1 MPLMKAFIPRASNR
15 NRQAITPRRFPGA
28 ELRQMPVIHFG
39 ALPDG
44 AELRQMPVVHSGA
57 LPDGTELRQC
67 PIVYGG

>member
-1 MPLMKAFIPRASNR
+1 MPFMKAFIPPMSNR
-15 NRQAITPRRFPGA
+15 NPQAVTRRPFP
-28 ELRQMPVIHFG
+28 EIRQMPVIHCG

-44 AELRQMPVVHSGA
+44 TELRHMPVIHFGA